1 MKMSNCSRKPNKLSR
16 RDFLHDVGIAA
27 AGLVLASCTPKGTPA
42 PTAQPV
48 ATQVAATVTQAGVA
62 QATSVPVANPKATV
76 AIAKAATYDPKLI
89 KQQVQA
95 VLDGIGGIADVLAH
109 GNRVA
114 IKVNMT
120 GGVTSVPLPGIPEI
134 ESFITHPEVVRAL
147 IELLRDAGAKDIFI
161 VEAAYEDES
170 WPHYGFTD
178 VAKSTGA
185 TIVDLT
191 HEAPY
196 KDFATTP
203 VSGPG
208 SPFIYDKFIFN
219 PILQDVDAFISVPK
233 MKCHNVCGVTQSMK
247 NLIGLVPY
255 RFYVVNGSDTYRSG
269 FHGSSDEIMHRLP
282 RVIMDLNRARR
293 VNLSLIDAVM
303 TGEGGE
309 GPWITGQ
316 FQQVKAG
323 FLLAGKDP
331 VATDAVATATMGFD
345 PTIEYPTSPFLH
357 ADNHLN
363 IAHSLGLGTNVLSEI
378 KVVGATIDEVKTP
391 FKPSY

>member
-1 MKMSNCSRKPNKLSR
+1 MSNCSRKPNKLSR
-16 RDFLHDVGIAA
+16 RDFLHGMGIAA

-42 PTAQPV
+42 PTAQPAATQAA
-48 ATQVAATVTQAGVA
+48 ATQVPTAQTAASGTQAAVVQATTVT
-62 QATSVPVANPKATV
+62 VANPKATV

-120 GGVTSVPLPGIPEI
+120 GGVTSTPLPGIPEI
-134 ESFITHPEVVRAL
+134 ESYITHPEVVRAL
-147 IELLRDAGAKDIFI
+147 IELLRDAGAKHIFI

-203 VSGPG
+203 VPGPG

-219 PILQDVDAFISVPK
+219 PILQDVDAFVSVPK

-269 FHGSSDEIMHRLP
+269 FHGSSDEMMHRLP

-303 TGEGGE
+303 TAEGGE

-345 PTIEYPTSPFLH
+345 PAIEYPTAPSCTPITTSTSPT
-357 ADNHLN
+357 AWGW
-363 IAHSLGLGTNVLSEI
+363 APTC
-378 KVVGATIDEVKTP
+378 
-391 FKPSY
+391 